1 MKGFCFILTSI
12 ISLFTCAQKAA
23 VSLSADAK
31 TAQAGDLIT
40 FSVTS
45 NVEGN
50 VEIKFPAEFI
60 AGYGTTNGM
69 NQVMDYNTGKITT
82 VYYFSQNGA
91 FKEDGTYTIQA
102 FVKNKKA
109 VYKSNKITVKIE
121 KEHASG
127 NDEISKKAFKQPVF
141 GIIKKSKN
149 QIYEGESVVL
159 EAKVYSRLNI
169 NMLESY
175 NGFELENS
183 PEAIELDKSQRLLLN
198 KENYKGSTFLT
209 FTYGKTLV
217 FPNATGK
224 VKIKPFEMS
233 LQYDDGGIFS
243 ERIAF
248 TSSGSMLEVL
258 PLPGN
263 APHDFIGAV
272 GKFDFDYSLDK
283 KNIKQGDVAILTLVV
298 SGVGNLQN
306 INKPNINL
314 PKGVIIYGDPDVK
327 EDITYGLMGAEG
339 KVTFTYHLQFNTAD
353 VTELAPLSIA
363 YFDPNQK
370 KYIQIKGSE
379 LALNISKDPNFQAS
393 IDDIKPTEEKVVDEN
408 IPVINSSSA
417 DENGFYSSAW
427 FWPTVLSPLFLGFL
441 AGIFIVKKKE
451 SNNTVNDKKSIQK
464 GYQNLLSKI
473 EAIPLNSA
481 AFQNLESALKS
492 IPEIYKTN
500 SECAFTKADL
510 LTVLAEKGIDEKHI
524 AALNN
529 ILIRCEEARFSF
541 QVDENHMSDLIQ
553 ESKSVIAALHG

>member
-1 MKGFCFILTSI
+1 
-12 ISLFTCAQKAA
+12 
-23 VSLSADAK
+23 
-31 TAQAGDLIT
+31 
-40 FSVTS
+40 
-45 NVEGN
+45 
-50 VEIKFPAEFI
+50 
-60 AGYGTTNGM
+60 
-69 NQVMDYNTGKITT
+69 
-82 VYYFSQNGA
+82 
-91 FKEDGTYTIQA
+91 
-102 FVKNKKA
+102 
-109 VYKSNKITVKIE
+109 
-121 KEHASG
+121 
-127 NDEISKKAFKQPVF
+127 
-141 GIIKKSKN
+141 
-149 QIYEGESVVL
+149 
-159 EAKVYSRLNI
+159 
-169 NMLESY
+169 MLESY
-175 NGFELENS
+175 NGFEVENGS
-183 PEAIELDKSQRLLLN
+183 EAIELDKSQRLLLN

-248 TSSGSMLEVL
+248 TSSGSMIEVL

-283 KNIKQGDVAILTLVV
+283 KNIKQGDVAILTLIV

-306 INKPNINL
+306 INKPNLNL
-314 PKGVIIYGDPDVK
+314 PKGVVIYGDPDIK

-339 KVTFTYHLQFNTAD
+339 KVTYTYHLQFNSAD
-353 VTELAPLSIA
+353 LEELPPFSVS

-370 KYIQIKGSE
+370 KYVQIKGTQI
-379 LALNISKDPNFQAS
+379 ALNISENPNFQAS
-393 IDDIKPTEEKVVDEN
+393 INDIKPSEEKVVDEN
-408 IPVINSSSA
+408 IPVITSSSA
-417 DENGFYSSAW
+417 DENGFYSSMW

-473 EAIPLNSA
+473 DAIPLNNQTYQS
-481 AFQNLESALKS
+481 LETVLKS

-510 LTVLAEKGIDEKHI
+510 ITVLAGKGIDEKHI

-541 QVDENHMSDLIQ
+541 QVDENHMRDLIQ
-553 ESKSVIAALHG
+553 ESKSLIAAING